1 MPDLPPLPPDPARLR
16 AILRHVEK
24 QITDNE
30 TVGIYL
36 RVQRD
41 TVLEA
46 LARAEGGQPEDRERA
61 PEPGPAERAT
71 PERPKPEGSQRRRQE
86 TGYKVEQRRTPD
98 GPEEAA
104 VHLAD
109 CRIADRQTHQV
120 TAEMAMLA
128 LVHERL
134 PACQV
139 CRPDLELGVDVG

>member
-46 LARAEGGQPEDRERA
+46 LARAEGSQPEGRA
-61 PEPGPAERAT
+61 PAPRPGPSEPRT
-71 PERPKPEGSQRRRQE
+71 PEGAPRRRQE
-86 TGYKVEQRRTPD
+86 TGYKIEQRRTPD
-98 GPEEAA
+98 GPEEAE

-109 CRIADRQTHQV
+109 CRIADRQTHAV

-128 LVHERL
+128 LTHEGL
-134 PACQV
+134 VACQI
-139 CRPDLELGVDVG
+139 CRPDIELGVDAG